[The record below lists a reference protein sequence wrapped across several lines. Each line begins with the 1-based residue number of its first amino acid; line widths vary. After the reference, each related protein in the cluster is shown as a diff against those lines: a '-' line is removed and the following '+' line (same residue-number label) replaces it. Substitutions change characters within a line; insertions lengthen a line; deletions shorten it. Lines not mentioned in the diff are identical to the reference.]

1 MLTVKIGNRILTQYF
16 WIIAQQNMQN
26 ITSRE
31 KKNNANS
38 KIKSKTRYDKTMNVK
53 ISDTKVGNKI
63 LIKQSYNLYI
73 HLNHLQ

>member
-38 KIKSKTRYDKTMNVK
+38 KIKSKTRYDKTMND
-53 ISDTKVGNKI
+53 I
-63 LIKQSYNLYI
+63 
-73 HLNHLQ
+73 